1 MSDALLILIL
11 LVSALAAVLAGLA
24 TFSNNRPPDNRLG
37 QVLDEMED
45 IKGLLNQLQKSV
57 LQAERKADKDNKDLR
72 NELKELLERMADKL
86 DKRLQELA

>member
-24 TFSNNRPPDNRLG
+24 TFSNNRPPDNRLA
-37 QVLDEMED
+37 QVIDELEEV
-45 IKGLLNQLQKSV
+45 KGLLNQLQKSV

-72 NELKELLERMADKL
+72 AELKDLLERMADKL

>member
-24 TFSNNRPPDNRLG
+24 TFSNNRPPDNRLA
-37 QVLDEMED
+37 QVIDELEEV
-45 IKGLLNQLQKSV
+45 KGLLNQLQKSV

-72 NELKELLERMADKL
+72 AELKDLLERMAEKL